1 MLIKLKTF
9 LNFFIYNSTLMN
21 YIEELIFITFKNI
34 KNIILKKIEM

>member
-34 KNIILKKIEM
+34 KNIILKKIEK